1 MKLPNK
7 AVSYKKSILPLF
19 PIILEVLY
27 SNDYSPREL
36 YIKLYKKIDS
46 ITLFTD
52 SVTCLYALRKI
63 DMNEN
68 GMLYYVKTN

>member
-7 AVSYKKSILPLF
+7 AVSYKESILPLF
-19 PIILEVLY
+19 PIILEALR

-36 YIKLYKKIDS
+36 YLRLNKKIDS

-52 SVTCLYALRKI
+52 AVTCLYALKKI
-63 DMNEN
+63 DMKEN